1 MVKRIVI
8 QDYSGYPFPIELS
21 RKLAQRGHS
30 IFHLYAGHNRTPH
43 GAMQKQAT
51 DAPTLNVRGLYTRQP
66 LEKYAFVKR
75 WFQEREYGRL
85 VLKVVTEFKPDTVIS
100 ADMPLDPQ
108 AMLQR
113 YCQDNHI
120 RFVFWLQ
127 DVISLATKKIMGKKL
142 SWAGKLIG
150 DYYNGMEKQILLNS
164 DQTVP
169 ITDDF
174 EPFLY
179 KAGIPQNKITVIP
192 NWAPLDEIPVLPKD
206 NSWSREHGLAD
217 KFTFLYS
224 GTLGLKHNPNLLLQI
239 ALHFKEDPQ
248 VMVFVGS
255 EGPGADWLSQRV
267 KEFNLPNLIV
277 EGYQPMEIFPQVL
290 AAGDVLIAILEA
302 EAGVYSVPSKVLS
315 YLAAQKPLLLAVP
328 QNNLAARIVQ
338 NSQSGYVVEPADVS
352 AVLEKAV
359 QLFANAALR
368 EKFAQNA
375 RRYAEENFDIERI
388 ADRFEALL

>member
-1 MVKRIVI
+1 MVKRIIV
-8 QDYSGYPFPIELS
+8 QDYSGYPFPVQLS

-30 IFHLYAGHNRTPH
+30 ILHLYAGHNRTPH
-43 GAMQKQAT
+43 GVLKKQAT
-51 DAPTLNVRGLYTRQP
+51 DAPTFNVQGLYTRQP

-85 VLKVVTEFKPDTVIS
+85 VLEAVAKFKPDAVIS

-108 AMLQR
+108 AMLQQHCR
-113 YCQDNHI
+113 GNHI

-127 DVISLATKKIMGKKL
+127 DVISLATKKILEKKFF
-142 SWAGKLIG
+142 WAGRLIG
-150 DYYNGMEKQILLNS
+150 DYYNGLEKRILLNS
-164 DQTVP
+164 DHTVP
-169 ITDDF
+169 ITDGF

-179 KAGIPQNKITVIP
+179 EAGIPQNKITVIP
-192 NWAPLDEIPVLPKD
+192 NWAPLDELPVLPKD
-206 NSWSREHGLAD
+206 NPWSREHGLAD

-277 EGYQPMEIFPQVL
+277 KGYQPMEIFPQVL

-302 EAGVYSVPSKVLS
+302 EAGAYSVPSKVLS

-328 QNNLAARIVQ
+328 QNNLAARVVQ
-338 NSQSGYVVEPADVS
+338 NSQAGYVVEPADINDM
-352 AVLEKAV
+352 LEKAGR
-359 QLFANAALR
+359 LFANKTLR

-388 ADRFEALL
+388 ADCFEALL